1 MGDFADARPTK
12 EFFVNMLTRDIDL
25 SDAILDL
32 LDNCLDGVVRNAG
45 SKEKKWD
52 DFTYYKDY
60 YAKIKI
66 NSTSFSIEDN
76 CGGIPRKIAE
86 TYAFRMGRVPNSED
100 MNNTLG
106 TVGIYGIGMKR
117 AIFKMGCAAT
127 VTTKNKGSTY
137 SVKIKPDWIHNTDD
151 WNFPIEDLP
160 DNCNINGT
168 KIDITSLNSSIAAQ
182 WRDTTLIDDYVDT
195 LIKAIQESY
204 SFIIQKGFSIKI
216 NGTQVVPYP
225 VELLVSAKN
234 NMKPYI
240 FQKDYGDIKTNG
252 VKVQFAIGIYSQ
264 LKSDEELDEEIEAK
278 RKTERAGITVIC
290 NDRVV
295 LYNDK
300 THRTGWG
307 EPPVPSYHTQFICIS
322 GVVVFESKDPSKL
335 PTTTTK
341 RGIDLSSDI
350 YADVKIKIREGLK
363 LFTDYTNAWKG
374 RLVEEQKYS
383 KETDKVSIAEVINN
397 NLDFQKKYD
406 TAPRNRNGALFF
418 KPELPKPIVEKNYQI
433 IRFSRPVNDI
443 KILEKYFF
451 KDITTNATASKVGE
465 ECFDYMLRKVK
476 K

>member
-1 MGDFADARPTK
+1 MGNVADARPTK

-52 DFTYYKDY
+52 DFTYYRDY
-60 YAKIKI
+60 YAKINI
-66 NSTSFSIEDN
+66 SSTSFSIEDN

-100 MNNTLG
+100 MIKTLG

-127 VTTKNKGSTY
+127 VTTKNNGSTY
-137 SVKIKPDWIHNTDD
+137 SVKIEPEWIHSADD
-151 WNFPIEDLP
+151 WDLPIENLS
-160 DNCNINGT
+160 DNSNIDGT
-168 KIDITSLNSSIAAQ
+168 KIEITSLNSSIAAQ
-182 WRDTTLIDDYVDT
+182 WCDTKHIEDYVDT
-195 LIKAIQESY
+195 LIKAIKESY
-204 SFIIQKGFSIKI
+204 SFIIQKGFSIKV
-216 NGTQVVPYP
+216 NGTPVSYYP
-225 VELLVSAKN
+225 VELLISPVKN
-234 NMKPYI
+234 GIKPYI
-240 FQKDYGDIKTNG
+240 FKKDYEDIRTDG
-252 VKVQFAIGIYSQ
+252 VKVQLAIGIYSQ

-278 RKTERAGITVIC
+278 RKTGRAGITVIC

-350 YADVKIKIREGLK
+350 YADVKIKIR
-363 LFTDYTNAWKG
+363 
-374 RLVEEQKYS
+374 
-383 KETDKVSIAEVINN
+383 
-397 NLDFQKKYD
+397 
-406 TAPRNRNGALFF
+406 
-418 KPELPKPIVEKNYQI
+418 
-433 IRFSRPVNDI
+433 
-443 KILEKYFF
+443 
-451 KDITTNATASKVGE
+451 
-465 ECFDYMLRKVK
+465 
-476 K
+476 